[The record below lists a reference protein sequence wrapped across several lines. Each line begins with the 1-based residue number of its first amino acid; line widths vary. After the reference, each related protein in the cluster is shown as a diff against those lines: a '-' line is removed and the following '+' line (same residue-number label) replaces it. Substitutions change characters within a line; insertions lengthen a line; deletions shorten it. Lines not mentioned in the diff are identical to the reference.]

1 MEGGC
6 ILAKIRLSFLCVNA
20 VYGTFELINH
30 IRIGISNAE
39 WCIAIMHMNEDVYDF
54 RVKEAK

>member
-1 MEGGC
+1 MT
-6 ILAKIRLSFLCVNA
+6 KIRLSFLCVHA